1 VQRGDL
7 PEAVRGPSGR
17 SEPFEPERITRSL
30 FTVTERVGRPD
41 AFLARELTDGV
52 LHFLTTDTVGA
63 NPTPSQ
69 IAEVV
74 VKVVRELG
82 QPALA
87 SAYEESVGLTP
98 GGLLPEEEPSE
109 SPIGP
114 VQIFP
119 RDLVSAHEEGLIRLT
134 GLESPREL
142 AGISTNLPASGMR
155 DAVDQAREIAGE
167 YLAIDGPE
175 FDLAIMPGDPI
186 QLAEAFLKDAHSA
199 AAATGLTLILNLNI
213 ATPPAR
219 LTEGSGPLYQPD
231 AARRSDRHR
240 QIAHAIATRAHEGPL
255 AVWWHLAAE
264 YGKSDMPGESL
275 IRNSMEFV
283 FDRGRTPVQLGPGID
298 RQTPA
303 TLIEVGVNLARLVEL
318 TGGPPLDPDV
328 FLRRVGSLARFAK
341 TAGHVKHDYLRRH
354 GSPAVREAF
363 LLDRARLVLVPIGLA
378 DAARAASGP
387 PAEFARDILRT
398 LRTAAE
404 VDRPRVMP
412 VRIDSPLGD
421 DEWGAVADPD
431 FSIRQQ
437 VRRASQ
443 LHAVTGAGRVDLVV
457 HGTIG
462 DHAEALR
469 LAAESS
475 VVRLR
480 FRPN

>member
-1 VQRGDL
+1 
-7 PEAVRGPSGR
+7 VRGPNGR
-17 SEPFEPERITRSL
+17 PEPFEPERITRSL
-30 FTVTERVGRPD
+30 FAVTERIGRPD

-87 SAYEESVGLTP
+87 SAYEESVGLPP
-98 GGLLPEEEPSE
+98 GGLLPEEELSG
-109 SPIGP
+109 SATGLT
-114 VQIFP
+114 QIFP

-142 AGISTNLPASGMR
+142 AGISANLPAGGIQV
-155 DAVDQAREIAGE
+155 AVHHAREIAGE

-175 FDLAIMPGDPI
+175 FDLAAMPGDPI
-186 QLAEAFLKDAHSA
+186 QLADTYLNEARSA

-213 ATPPAR
+213 ASPPAR
-219 LTEGSGPLYQPD
+219 LSEGTGPLYQPNV
-231 AARRSDRHR
+231 ARRSDRHR
-240 QIAHAIATRAHEGPL
+240 QIAHTLGERAHDTRL
-255 AVWWHLAAE
+255 AVWWHVAAE
-264 YGKSDMPGESL
+264 NGKRDVPGESL
-275 IRNSMEFV
+275 LRNSMEFV
-283 FDRGRTPVQLGPGID
+283 FDRARTPVQLGPGID

-318 TGGPPLDPDV
+318 TGGPPVDPEV

-354 GSPAVREAF
+354 GAPAVREAF

-378 DAARAASGP
+378 YAARATVGP
-387 PAEFARDILRT
+387 PADFARDILRT
-398 LRTAAE
+398 LRAAAE
-404 VDRPRVMP
+404 GDRPRVMP

-421 DEWGAVADPD
+421 DEWGAVVDPD
-431 FSIRQQ
+431 FSVRQQ

-443 LHAVTGAGRVDLVV
+443 LHAVAGAGRVDLVIN
-457 HGTIG
+457 GISC
-462 DHAEALR
+462 DHAEAIR

-480 FRPN
+480 FRPS